1 MVMNFICKVVTLEQ
15 ILKCSFGLNKTE
27 ILILKHLT
35 EEKEELSIE
44 DIMKKVKKDR
54 TTIQRGVK
62 KLFGKELIKR
72 RQVNLSNGGYVF
84 IYSSRPKPELKEKIF
99 KIFDNFK
106 EMVGTEVNHW

>member
-27 ILILKHLT
+27 IMILKHLT

-44 DIMKKVKKDR
+44 DIIKKVKKDR

-72 RQVNLSNGGYVF
+72 RQVNLTSGGYVF
-84 IYSSRPKPELKEKIF
+84 IYSAKPKQELKEKIF

-106 EMVGTEVNHW
+106 GMVGTEVNHW